1 MRTLLV
7 ALLLCGLTQS
17 RAAAQAADPQA
28 GKALWDSPVTMCKN
42 CHGPKGEGGFG
53 PDLAGRKL
61 TAAQFRVA
69 VRKPWGVMPAYVAS
83 QISDR
88 ELADFVAYFDSL
100 PSVEQPGP
108 WRFELPA
115 GAPRGQE
122 VLLATFGCGQ
132 CHGPIFNNPRAS
144 IGATGANVEWLKRMV
159 YDHTT
164 AMPEEF
170 KASGTPPP
178 PRLRMGNYAKSRLP
192 ESLLQDI
199 WSWASDLGF
208 RPLIT
213 TRLGAPSQTAN
224 GVSYSLDV
232 ENGGVPGKGLTAEQ
246 LTVLLQL
253 PAGASVVSATGA
265 GYVGVRR
272 DEALK
277 AQVAE
282 WKVLEVGAEGA
293 PVVHLDALPCG
304 HGRRQRSRRR
314 VMGEAGSEDRAER

>member
-1 MRTLLV
+1 
-7 ALLLCGLTQS
+7 
-17 RAAAQAADPQA
+17 
-28 GKALWDSPVTMCKN
+28 MCKN

-61 TAAQFRVA
+61 TASQFRVA
-69 VRKPWGVMPAYVAS
+69 VRKPWGVMPAYVES

-132 CHGPIFNNPRAS
+132 CHGPVFNTPRAR
-144 IGATGANVEWLKRMV
+144 IGGTGADVAWLKRMV
-159 YDHTT
+159 YDHTG
-164 AMPEEF
+164 AMVEES
-170 KASGTPPP
+170 KASGTAPP
-178 PRLRMGNYAKSRLP
+178 PRLRMGSYAKSRLP

-213 TRLGAPSQTAN
+213 TRLGAPSQGAN

-253 PAGASVVSATGA
+253 PAGVSVVGTTGA

-282 WKVLEVGAEGA
+282 WKLSKLAPKEHQTFTLTLSRAGTAADDVRGAVLWAKPAVKTGPSDSANIA
-293 PVVHLDALPCG
+293 PAAPATTPAA
-304 HGRRQRSRRR
+304 R
-314 VMGEAGSEDRAER
+314 